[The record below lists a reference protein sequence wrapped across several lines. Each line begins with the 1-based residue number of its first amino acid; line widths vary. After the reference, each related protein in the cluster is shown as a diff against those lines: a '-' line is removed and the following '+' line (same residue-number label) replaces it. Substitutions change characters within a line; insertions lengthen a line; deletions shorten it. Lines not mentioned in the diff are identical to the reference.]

1 MSGFVTFKR
10 DKEQGNDTTLR
21 AAAPAGTLPP
31 DNAADYAWAVQMGGG
46 SGSPPSPESTV
57 FFRVDGRYP
66 GSNILR
72 LSGIGE
78 AEYERIKASS
88 NVARFSPYRTFS
100 DVAREAARI
109 SR

>member
-1 MSGFVTFKR
+1 MSGFVTFKLDR
-10 DKEQGNDTTLR
+10 ERGNEITLR
-21 AAAPAGTLPP
+21 APAPAETLPP
-31 DNAADYAWAVQMGGG
+31 DNAADYAWAVQMGGR

-57 FFRVDGRYP
+57 FFSVGGRYP
-66 GSNILR
+66 GSSILA

-88 NVARFSPYRTFS
+88 KVARFLPYRTFS
-100 DVAREAARI
+100 DVAQEAARI